1 MTPGEAMKYAR
12 NRAGMTMKQL
22 SDASGVPESCISR
35 YEKDLTVP
43 LLSTVELMADALG
56 LSIDSYVGHEVIG
69 SCKLKVEVLTNHEK
83 EWAYNR
89 WCEGYTYV
97 DIAAALKVSPETV
110 QKALRR
116 RQRIRPKLIYDEGD

>member
-12 NRAGMTMKQL
+12 NRAGITMKQL
-22 SDASGVPESCISR
+22 SDASGVPEPCISR
-35 YEKDLTVP
+35 YERDLTVP
-43 LLSTVELMADALG
+43 LLSTVELMADALCM
-56 LSIDSYVGHEVIG
+56 SIDNQVGHEVIG
-69 SCKLKVEVLTNHEK
+69 SCEFKREILTDHKK

-89 WCEGYTYV
+89 WCEGYTYA

-116 RQRIRPKLIYDEGD
+116 RQRIRPKLIYDEDD